1 MSDELPSEFNTT
13 EVIFEHFRK
22 AREQRQKALL
32 DDAAGVDDAD
42 DASTSST
49 STSTSTERDELYRMV
64 RDVTNDESSDGTANN
79 NAATSAA
86 ASSAL
91 LPSNASTGAA
101 AKKPKKVFSRG
112 TVERATAAKFAIAQ
126 YYDVLDR
133 MRIERIQRADALEA
147 ELRLANATDEA
158 REQRR
163 AALAKRETDF
173 VRLRRV
179 KLSESSF
186 DKLKRVGGGAFGE
199 VWLTQLRGSTQVFAM
214 KKMAKSAVVQRG
226 KAEYIRA
233 ERDAL
238 AAGASAVPAA
248 GASSPWVVR
257 LFYSFQ
263 DRDYLYL
270 VMEFVPG
277 GDLMGLLMALDTF
290 TEAQARFYIAEVLL
304 AIEFVHSLHYI
315 HRDVK
320 PDNLL
325 IDARGHLKISDFG
338 LCSGLETMRRN
349 ALYER
354 LRAESTELQQN
365 DTLRISRRH
374 QHETWRQRRRLM
386 CQSAVGTPDY
396 IAPEVFRDAGYGQEC
411 DWWSVGIILYEMLYG
426 HPPFC
431 AEQPEETF
439 RKIMNWR
446 QTLQFPPDVDV
457 SDEAKDLIAGLLCD
471 REQRL
476 DLPAI
481 KAHPFFA
488 SLDWNALRQQD
499 SFFRPRL
506 QSPTDTRY
514 FDEQAAM
521 LEEENPAVK
530 RVDVTSVFSQAL
542 QQNAAAD
549 SAADSR
555 QRDWAVDLPF
565 IGYTYRSFDGASL
578 AFGQLK

>member
-1 MSDELPSEFNTT
+1 MSGAENNTAADEFNTT

-22 AREQRQKALL
+22 AREQKQKQQQQQQQQPQQQ
-32 DDAAGVDDAD
+32 DGDVDDD

-64 RDVTNDESSDGTANN
+64 RDVTNDESSDGTTTPAT
-79 NAATSAA
+79 ATTSASAPLPGNAIA
-86 ASSAL
+86 A
-91 LPSNASTGAA
+91 P
-101 AKKPKKVFSRG
+101 KKPKKVFSRA

-133 MRIERIQRADALEA
+133 MRIERLQRADALEA
-147 ELRLANATDEA
+147 ELRLAPIADDAREA
-158 REQRR
+158 RRL
-163 AALAKRETDF
+163 ALAKQETDF

-179 KLSESSF
+179 KLCESSF

-238 AAGASAVPAA
+238 AAGSSVVPAA

-365 DTLRISRRH
+365 DTLRIGRRH

-431 AEQPEETF
+431 AEEPEETF

-446 QTLQFPPDVDV
+446 QTLQFPPDIDV
-457 SDEAKDLIAGLLCD
+457 SDDAKDLIAGLLCD
-471 REQRL
+471 REERL

-488 SLDWNALRQQD
+488 SLNWDSLRQQE
-499 SFFRPRL
+499 SFFP
-506 QSPTDTRY
+506 
-514 FDEQAAM
+514 
-521 LEEENPAVK
+521 PAPPVAH
-530 RVDVTSVFSQAL
+530 RHAL
-542 QQNAAAD
+542 
-549 SAADSR
+549 
-555 QRDWAVDLPF
+555 L
-565 IGYTYRSFDGASL
+565 
-578 AFGQLK
+578 